1 MEINHVN
8 NMVFGSRTQPAVSFL
23 QLKPSQRNPF
33 AVRGAAA
40 SLSGLRLL
48 MRVLIIRFIF
58 VYFLCFL
65 NDYLWRQGLGLLL
78 IFF

>member
-8 NMVFGSRTQPAVSFL
+8 SMVFGSRTQPAVSFL
-23 QLKPSQRNPF
+23 QLKPSQRNPS

-48 MRVLIIRFIF
+48 MRVNHSF
-58 VYFLCFL
+58 YFCLFSV
-65 NDYLWRQGLGLLL
+65 
-78 IFF
+78 FPK

>member
-48 MRVLIIRFIF
+48 MRVLIIVLFF
-58 VYFLCFL
+58 YFLCFL